1 VIVELATQMV
11 QSAPVLDR
19 EVVAQL
25 AAALVANGAPLAL
38 SLARV
43 VEGVAAG
50 TIDAGIALPPIA
62 MACSTLCDP
71 ALGDRE
77 REAARF
83 EIETLLP
90 LPVRPPRVTAPDV
103 PLASIRTR
111 R

>member
-1 VIVELATQMV
+1 MIVELAIRLV
-11 QSAPVLDR
+11 QGAPVLDR
-19 EVVAQL
+19 EVVAEL
-25 AAALVANGAPLAL
+25 AAALVANGTPLGL

-50 TIDAGIALPPIA
+50 TIDPGIALPPIA
-62 MACSTLCDP
+62 MACATLCDP

-90 LPVRPPRVTAPDV
+90 LPERPPRVSAPDV
-103 PLASIRTR
+103 PLASLRTR